1 MTNSTKRSAGFLII
15 TGLVLSLSITASGYG
30 PGRRTA
36 SASTNQNNPDVAG
49 TWSGTFQSKHAN
61 MSPFTVTMVI
71 ATNADGELLATAS
84 LSSNCVSDTVLH
96 VTFEGS
102 KVVLA
107 GSDSDGNSITFRGA
121 LDSSTTLLQMGY
133 ILNGSASGRC
143 ELDEG
148 DGSMGKR

>member
-1 MTNSTKRSAGFLII
+1 MTNSTKSSAGFLLI
-15 TGLVLSLSITASGYG
+15 TWLVLSVSSTASGYG
-30 PGRRTA
+30 PGGTA
-36 SASTNQNNPDVAG
+36 VGTSTNRNNPDVVG

-61 MSPFTVTMVI
+61 MSPFTITMVI
-71 ATNADGELLATAS
+71 APNADGELLATAS
-84 LSSNCVSDTVLH
+84 LSSDCVRDTVLH

-121 LDSSTTLLQMGY
+121 LDSSTTVLQMGY

-148 DGSMGKR
+148 AGSMGKR